1 MRTGVELEKTKVGL
15 AFAALIGG
23 WHLVWALLVLTN
35 AAQPLIDFIF
45 WAHMIRPIY
54 IIAPFNPLAA
64 LTLVIV
70 TSLGGYLFG
79 SIGAFVWN
87 KIHQD

>member
-1 MRTGVELEKTKVGL
+1 MKTSVDQNKAGL

-23 WHLVWALLVLTN
+23 CHLVWALLVLTHT
-35 AAQPLIDFIF
+35 AQPVIDFIF

-64 LTLVIV
+64 LVLLIL
-70 TSLGGYLFG
+70 TSLSGYLFG

-87 KIHQD
+87 KIHRD